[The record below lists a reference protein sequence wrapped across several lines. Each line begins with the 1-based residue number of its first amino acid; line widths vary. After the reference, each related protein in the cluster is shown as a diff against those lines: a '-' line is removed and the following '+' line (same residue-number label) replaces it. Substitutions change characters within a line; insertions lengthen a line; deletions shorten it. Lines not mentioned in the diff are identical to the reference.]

1 MTQITKEDVAKLA
14 ELSRIEMNE
23 VETEKL
29 AGEID
34 GILGYIDQIKNAG
47 AEYAD
52 GVGVGPHNVLRDD
65 SNPHESGLHKAELI
79 GQAPDNDAE
88 YLKVKNIL

>member
-1 MTQITKEDVAKLA
+1 MSESEA
-14 ELSRIEMNE
+14 EG
-23 VETEKL
+23 L

-34 GILGYIDQIKNAG
+34 GILGYVDQIKNADVTLG
-47 AEYAD
+47 DRAIS
-52 GVGVGPHNVLRDD
+52 GPYNVLRDD

-79 GQAPDNDAE
+79 EQAPDNDGE